1 LKVDFGFGIGS
12 ERNRIV
18 RNAAWGHLRTNDHR
32 PNFAYVSYGSEADIN
47 GISALPA
54 KADIDH
60 VKFDVG

>member
-1 LKVDFGFGIGS
+1 LISVLVLAASVIVLS
-12 ERNRIV
+12 EMQLGVIC
-18 RNAAWGHLRTNDHR
+18 GR

-47 GISALPA
+47 GMSALPA